1 MLCWIHCWLPLAV
14 LSDYFGQLVTSTSL
28 LCKCRGLPG
37 STSVRFPVMRLWKWL
52 GMKRL
57 SQPVAQLPGNGL
69 RNLPEISKFFIFS
82 QKKPF
87 GETFSKITIKV
98 SKEFSFSRKPP
109 KSEMLPH
116 AGLKP
121 LNFTIFKALG
131 KKGGWRKQVHLWQV
145 SKASQLQYYLVKILK
160 DNEFFTRLKNARR
173 FLSSPLS

>member
-1 MLCWIHCWLPLAV
+1 MVISTLYRRGKLLKHFILIAVALLLNVLLSWAFMTSLNCSVMCKPPWWFECYFRRSSWIHCWLPLAV

-28 LCKCRGLPG
+28 LCKFRGLPG
-37 STSVRFPVMRLWKWL
+37 STSVRFPVMTLWKWL

-98 SKEFSFSRKPP
+98 SKEFSFSGKPA

-116 AGLKP
+116 A
-121 LNFTIFKALG
+121 I
-131 KKGGWRKQVHLWQV
+131 
-145 SKASQLQYYLVKILK
+145 
-160 DNEFFTRLKNARR
+160 
-173 FLSSPLS
+173 